1 MHVETEE
8 KRKKK
13 KVLLLTKVPKF
24 EKTIRLMQ
32 EQKKKTL

>member
-1 MHVETEE
+1 MHVETGE
-8 KRKKK
+8 KRK

-32 EQKKKTL
+32 EQKKNCKVL